1 MEATC
6 NNGGKWTQ
14 SETESS
20 IFVIHLEEDDKDKDQ
35 NRHMEQKTFCT
46 LFAALMFILL
56 VEVYLIN
63 SKIKQY
69 LEQE

>member
-14 SETESS
+14 SKTESS
-20 IFVIHLEEDDKDKDQ
+20 IFVISLGEDDEDKD
-35 NRHMEQKTFCT
+35 HHPMEQKTFCT
-46 LFAALMFILL
+46 LFAALIFILL